1 MERNATHPNGQM
13 LVQYN
18 CQTYTCEPGLVES
31 LTEIVSAYPP
41 DVYLAPYPTMDA
53 KIALAAPGRLLI
65 LDDLDEEKIRGFIID
80 KLDR

>member
-18 CQTYTCEPGLVES
+18 CRTYSCEPGLVES

-41 DVYLAPYPTMDA
+41 AVYLAPYPTMDA

-80 KLDR
+80 NLDR